1 MIDQASVFA
10 DRFRNNRQ
18 ALQAAVL
25 GQNSGVDPYTALR
38 ALQLLKESD
47 SMQVAQQGQQP
58 TESPSLLQEAMQQPQ
73 PQGMMPAGQ
82 PVPGQQMPQAPQQ
95 SGGLEAMPVP
105 DQMFSGA
112 GGGIVAFANKGA
124 VPGPEDVNERGQD
137 IEALQAKLTKASAA
151 YQSAY
156 REGTNNQ
163 KIIALMSEMQ
173 NLRGQLK
180 SAQDAKSDNSSKSE
194 TQGMVMPGYDNPTPG
209 KGETWDY
216 LKRELDARNLQRG
229 RAVDRFLTENIDVAA
244 AAEKADAAA
253 LQAETAALGNRYPA
267 PATSINDPLR
277 VQEAAADISY
287 GPPVVPAA
295 DRSLATNTSPNNGA
309 DVAPGDAT
317 AGPVNRGI
325 GAIAQSQAMTDALTT
340 QSAARANLG
349 AISYNPPDAVKP
361 QTATDRFKG
370 AKAQID
376 NVKEYMG
383 KDKYSDEA
391 RKIIEERTAD
401 LTNPDRN
408 KFDKAL
414 AWFKGAAAMQK
425 GRGLESIANAAA
437 EVAGS
442 YSVIKKEDRKE
453 KNAIRDMN
461 LNLTK
466 AEQARED
473 GQKSTAMNWQDKAQ
487 TDKVAAAEAGAKRE
501 DARVRVETAVK
512 GALSES
518 ADKGVSSLRTDET
531 QNRNIDSVAE
541 TARQRNAT
549 NEKMRKLT
557 AERLVNEK
565 NLAAYNA
572 AYATLMRTE
581 ADVDKA
587 MKGDTDLQRLI
598 GKISLYESRA
608 AKNELDKKELA
619 ALKNSKARREKLEKK
634 YTDRLKAATG
644 PFNVISSRI
653 MGAADIGAEGGAP
666 TTDYTT
672 KSIDKA
678 TFDSL
683 PPDTKFMDPNG
694 QIRTK

>member
-47 SMQVAQQGQQP
+47 SMQMAQQGQQP
-58 TESPSLLQEAMQQPQ
+58 TEGPSLLQEAMQQPQ
-73 PQGMMPAGQ
+73 GLAGMPIGQ

-95 SGGLEAMPVP
+95 SGGLEAIPVP

-112 GGGIVAFANKGA
+112 GGGIVAFSEG
-124 VPGPEDVNERGQD
+124 GD
-137 IEALQAKLTKASAA
+137 IAALQAKLTKASAA

-163 KIIALMSEMQ
+163 EIIALMNEMQ

-180 SAQDAKSDNSSKSE
+180 SAQDAKSDDRPE
-194 TQGMVMPGYDNPTPG
+194 EVGTAMYG
-209 KGETWDY
+209 KGPTIGLPEGVNAAPSPYEPTSP
-216 LKRELDARNLQRG
+216 NQTRG
-229 RAVDRFLTENIDVAA
+229 LNPNATVDGRLN
-244 AAEKADAAA
+244 
-253 LQAETAALGNRYPA
+253 QATDPRVIPSA
-267 PATSINDPLR
+267 PSDPLR
-277 VQEAAADISY
+277 SVEATAGIPDGSS
-287 GPPVVPAA
+287 VVPATN
-295 DRSLATNTSPNNGA
+295 RSLATDTSLNNGA
-309 DVAPGDAT
+309 DGAPVDAT
-317 AGPVNRGI
+317 ADPVNRGI
-325 GAIAQSQAMTDALTT
+325 GAIAQSQAMTDALAAQKT
-340 QSAARANLG
+340 ARAGLS

-361 QTATDRFKG
+361 QTATERFEG
-370 AKAQID
+370 AKDQID

-383 KDKYSDEA
+383 EDKYSAAA
-391 RKIIEERTAD
+391 RQIIEERTAD

-425 GRGLESIANAAA
+425 GRGLESIANAAG
-437 EVAGS
+437 EVAGA

-487 TDKVAAAEAGAKRE
+487 DNKVAAAEAAAKRYE
-501 DARVRVETAVK
+501 AGLKVETAVK
-512 GALSES
+512 GALFES
-518 ADKGVSSLRTDET
+518 ANTGVSSLRTDET
-531 QNRNIDSVAE
+531 QNRSINSTAE
-541 TARQRNAT
+541 IARQRIKSD
-549 NEKMRKLT
+549 EKTREQTAAGQRDYRNNTAYIAASEYLRK
-557 AERLVNEK
+557 
-565 NLAAYNA
+565 
-572 AYATLMRTE
+572 TE
-581 ADVDKA
+581 ADVAVAKA
-587 MKGDTDLQRLI
+587 KDEPLQKVIKDIARGERNAADGKLDQKGQ
-598 GKISLYESRA
+598 A
-608 AKNELDKKELA
+608 NLA
-619 ALKNSKARREKLEKK
+619 ALKAKQKIMESK
-634 YTDRLKAATG
+634 YTSRLQKAEDG
-644 PFNVISSRI
+644 FNVISERVRS
-653 MGAADIGAEGGAP
+653 AANASTGGGAP

-672 KSIDKA
+672 KPIDQA

>member
-47 SMQVAQQGQQP
+47 SMQMAQQGQQP
-58 TESPSLLQEAMQQPQ
+58 TEGPSLLQEAMQQPQ
-73 PQGMMPAGQ
+73 GLAGMPIGQ

-95 SGGLEAMPVP
+95 SGGLEAIPVP

-112 GGGIVAFANKGA
+112 GGGIVAFSEG
-124 VPGPEDVNERGQD
+124 GD
-137 IEALQAKLTKASAA
+137 IAALQAKLTKASAA

-156 REGTNNQ
+156 REGANNQ
-163 KIIALMSEMQ
+163 EIIALMSEMQ

-180 SAQDAKSDNSSKSE
+180 SAQDAKSDNRPEEVGTAMYGDGPTIGLPEGVNAAPSPYEPPSPNQ
-194 TQGMVMPGYDNPTPG
+194 TRGLNPNATV
-209 KGETWDY
+209 D
-216 LKRELDARNLQRG
+216 G
-229 RAVDRFLTENIDVAA
+229 RLN
-244 AAEKADAAA
+244 
-253 LQAETAALGNRYPA
+253 QATDPRVIPSA
-267 PATSINDPLR
+267 PQDPLR
-277 VQEAAADISY
+277 AQEAQANISD
-287 GPPVVPAA
+287 GASVVPATDPA
-295 DRSLATNTSPNNGA
+295 FAPNTFLNNGA
-309 DVAPGDAT
+309 DVAPADAT

-325 GAIAQSQAMTDALTT
+325 GAIAQSKAMTDALAAQTT
-340 QSAARANLG
+340 ARAGLS

-361 QTATDRFKG
+361 QTATERFEG
-370 AKAQID
+370 AKDQID

-383 KDKYSDEA
+383 EDKYSAEA

-414 AWFKGAAAMQK
+414 AWFKGAGAMQK

-487 TDKVAAAEAGAKRE
+487 DNKVAAAEAAAKRE

-512 GALSES
+512 GALFES
-518 ADKGVSSLRTDET
+518 ATKDVSETRRDET
-531 QNRNIDSVAE
+531 QNRSIDSVAE
-541 TARQRNAT
+541 TARQRIESEGKTREQTAAGQRDYRNNTAYIAAS
-549 NEKMRKLT
+549 EYLRK
-557 AERLVNEK
+557 
-565 NLAAYNA
+565 
-572 AYATLMRTE
+572 TE
-581 ADVDKA
+581 ADVAVAKA
-587 MKGDTDLQRLI
+587 KDEPLQKVIKDIARGERNAADGKLDQKGQ
-598 GKISLYESRA
+598 A
-608 AKNELDKKELA
+608 NLA
-619 ALKNSKARREKLEKK
+619 ALKAKQKIMESK
-634 YTDRLKAATG
+634 YTSRLQKAEDG
-644 PFNVISSRI
+644 FNVISERVRSAVNVSTGGI
-653 MGAADIGAEGGAP
+653 DQEAAARQWLKNNPNAP
-666 TTDYTT
+666 Q
-672 KSIDKA
+672 A
-678 TFDSL
+678 AA
-683 PPDTKFMDPNG
+683 
-694 QIRTK
+694 IRKKLGM